1 MKPTRV
7 FAPLVALACFF
18 NVSCAPVT
26 EEATRE
32 LGAQEYGLSVLRI
45 LPDGWQLMECR
56 VDDAPSRWSGRTRA
70 LVARFRHESLK
81 SAGDGS
87 STASFMLWRTPSS
100 YPGTLLPLT
109 REQAGE
115 ARALGKGPHHRWFI
129 GGSYPDDEHW
139 EPVRNLLLQA
149 LSITMEIPIGVPAE

>member
-70 LVARFRHESLK
+70 LVARFRHESLVMDPARLLSCCGAPRRATQEHSSHLPESK
-81 SAGDGS
+81 QGRHERSAKARITAGS
-87 STASFMLWRTPSS
+87 SEGPTRMMSTGSPSAICSSRPSPSRWRG
-100 YPGTLLPLT
+100 GTCY
-109 REQAGE
+109 RQ
-115 ARALGKGPHHRWFI
+115 
-129 GGSYPDDEHW
+129 
-139 EPVRNLLLQA
+139 N
-149 LSITMEIPIGVPAE
+149 